1 MCNSHNEVALYNIP
15 GGVVDREEISAAV
28 QRELTVF
35 ARRVRGVP
43 ERLHAELPF
52 VAYSMLSSIDA
63 VDGCR
68 SVDLASLYRLDKST
82 VSRQVGDL
90 ERRGLVAR
98 SSGPARGQVLT
109 VTPAGRAVLQEAA
122 ATRQAELA
130 SRVAGWSDEEL
141 AAFAAALQRYNAAE
155 PD

>member
-1 MCNSHNEVALYNIP
+1 
-15 GGVVDREEISAAV
+15 VDREEIAAAV

-43 ERLHAELPF
+43 QRVHQELPF

-63 VDGCR
+63 VPDCR

-90 ERRGLVAR
+90 ERRGLVVR
-98 SSGPARGQVLT
+98 TSDPAHGRGQVLV
-109 VTPAGRAVLQEAA
+109 VTPAGRALLQDAA
-122 ATRQAELA
+122 AARQAELA
-130 SRVAGWSDEEL
+130 RRVAAWSDDEL

>member
-1 MCNSHNEVALYNIP
+1 M
-15 GGVVDREEISAAV
+15 DRDQIAAAV

-43 ERLHAELPF
+43 QRMAQELPF
-52 VAYSMLSSIDA
+52 VAYSMLSSIDDA
-63 VDGCR
+63 DGCR
-68 SVDLASLYRLDKST
+68 SVDLAALYRLDKST

-90 ERRGLVAR
+90 QRRGLVTKR
-98 SSGPARGQVLT
+98 TDPERGRGQVLA
-109 VTPAGRAVLQEAA
+109 VTPAGRALLRDAA

-130 SRVAGWSDEEL
+130 RRVAAWSDEEL

>member
-1 MCNSHNEVALYNIP
+1 M
-15 GGVVDREEISAAV
+15 DREEIAAAV

-43 ERLHAELPF
+43 QRLHQQLPF

-63 VDGCR
+63 ADGCR
-68 SVDLASLYRLDKST
+68 SVDLAALYRLDKST

-90 ERRGLVAR
+90 ERHGLVAR
-98 SSGPARGQVLT
+98 TTDPAGGRGQVLT
-109 VTPAGRAVLQEAA
+109 VTPAGRALLQDAA

-130 SRVAGWSDEEL
+130 RRVAAWSDDEL
-141 AAFAAALQRYNAAE
+141 AVFAAALQRYNAAE
-155 PD
+155 PN

>member
-1 MCNSHNEVALYNIP
+1 V
-15 GGVVDREEISAAV
+15 GGVVDREEIAAAV

-43 ERLHAELPF
+43 PRLHQELPF

-63 VDGCR
+63 IEGCR

-90 ERRGLVAR
+90 EQRGLVAR
-98 SSGPARGQVLT
+98 TTDPARGRGQVLT
-109 VTPAGRAVLQEAA
+109 VTPAGRALLQDAA

-130 SRVAGWSDEEL
+130 RRVAAWSDEEL

>member
-1 MCNSHNEVALYNIP
+1 
-15 GGVVDREEISAAV
+15 VDRNEIAARV

-63 VDGCR
+63 LEGCR

-90 ERRGLVAR
+90 ERRGLVSR
-98 SSGPARGQVLT
+98 TSGPARGQVLS
-109 VTPAGRAVLQEAA
+109 VTPAGRALLEEAA

-130 SRVAGWSDEEL
+130 SRVAAWSDGEL

>member
-1 MCNSHNEVALYNIP
+1 
-15 GGVVDREEISAAV
+15 VDREEIAAAV

-43 ERLHAELPF
+43 QRLHQQLPF

-63 VDGCR
+63 ADGCR
-68 SVDLASLYRLDKST
+68 SVDLAALYRLDKST

-98 SSGPARGQVLT
+98 TTDPARGRGQVLT
-109 VTPAGRAVLQEAA
+109 VTPAGRALLQDAA

-130 SRVAGWSDEEL
+130 RRVASWSDEEL

-155 PD
+155 PN

>member
-1 MCNSHNEVALYNIP
+1 M
-15 GGVVDREEISAAV
+15 DRAQIAAAV

-43 ERLHAELPF
+43 QRLHQGLPF

-63 VDGCR
+63 ASGCR
-68 SVDLASLYRLDKST
+68 SVDLVSLYRLDKST

-90 ERRGLVAR
+90 ARRGLVAR
-98 SSGPARGQVLT
+98 ASDPARGRGQVLT
-109 VTPAGRAVLQEAA
+109 VTPAGRALLQDAA

-141 AAFAAALQRYNAAE
+141 AAFAAALQRYNAAAPE
-155 PD
+155 

>member
-1 MCNSHNEVALYNIP
+1 M
-15 GGVVDREEISAAV
+15 DRAEIAAAV

-35 ARRVRGVP
+35 ARRVRGAP
-43 ERLHAELPF
+43 QQELPF

-63 VDGCR
+63 ADGCR
-68 SVDLASLYRLDKST
+68 SVDLVALYRLDKST

-90 ERRGLVAR
+90 ERRGLVGR
-98 SSGPARGQVLT
+98 TTDPARGRGQLLV
-109 VTPAGRAVLQEAA
+109 VTPAGGALLREAA
-122 ATRQAELA
+122 ATREAELA

-141 AAFAAALQRYNAAE
+141 ATFAAALQRYNAAE

>member
-1 MCNSHNEVALYNIP
+1 VE
-15 GGVVDREEISAAV
+15 REQIAAAV

-43 ERLHAELPF
+43 QRLHQELPF

-63 VDGCR
+63 ADGCR
-68 SVDLASLYRLDKST
+68 SVDLAVLYRLDKST

-90 ERRGLVAR
+90 ERRGLVTKRAD
-98 SSGPARGQVLT
+98 PERGRGRVLT
-109 VTPAGRAVLQEAA
+109 VTPAGRALLQDAA

-130 SRVAGWSDEEL
+130 HRVAAWSDQEL

>member
-1 MCNSHNEVALYNIP
+1 M
-15 GGVVDREEISAAV
+15 GRDEIAAAV

-43 ERLHAELPF
+43 QHQELPF

-63 VDGCR
+63 ADGCR
-68 SVDLASLYRLDKST
+68 SVDLAALYRLDKST

-90 ERRGLVAR
+90 EHRGLVTKKADPER
-98 SSGPARGQVLT
+98 GRGQVLT
-109 VTPAGRAVLQEAA
+109 VTPAGRALLQEAA

-130 SRVAGWSDEEL
+130 RRVATWSDEEL

>member
-1 MCNSHNEVALYNIP
+1 VNRA
-15 GGVVDREEISAAV
+15 EIAAAV

-43 ERLHAELPF
+43 QRLQEELPF
-52 VAYSMLSSIDA
+52 VAYSMLSFIDA
-63 VDGCR
+63 AEGCR
-68 SVDLASLYRLDKST
+68 SVDLAAFYRLDKST

-90 ERRGLVAR
+90 ERRGLVIRAIDPAR
-98 SSGPARGQVLT
+98 GRGQVLT
-109 VTPAGRAVLQEAA
+109 VTPAGRALLQDAA

-130 SRVAGWSDEEL
+130 RRVAAWSDEEL

>member
-1 MCNSHNEVALYNIP
+1 VE
-15 GGVVDREEISAAV
+15 REQIAAAV

-43 ERLHAELPF
+43 QHQELPF

-63 VDGCR
+63 ADGCR
-68 SVDLASLYRLDKST
+68 SVDLAVLYRLDKST

-90 ERRGLVAR
+90 ERRGLVTKRAD
-98 SSGPARGQVLT
+98 AERGRGRVLT
-109 VTPAGRAVLQEAA
+109 VTTAGRALLQDAA
-122 ATRQAELA
+122 AARQAELA
-130 SRVAGWSDEEL
+130 RRVAAWSDQEL

>member
-1 MCNSHNEVALYNIP
+1 MER
-15 GGVVDREEISAAV
+15 DEIAAAV

-43 ERLHAELPF
+43 ERLHQELPF

-63 VDGCR
+63 TDGCR
-68 SVDLASLYRLDKST
+68 SVDLVALYRLDKST

-98 SSGPARGQVLT
+98 TAGPSRGRGQLLV
-109 VTPAGRAVLQEAA
+109 VTPAGRALLHEAA

-130 SRVAGWSDEEL
+130 SRVAAWSDEEL

>member
-1 MCNSHNEVALYNIP
+1 M
-15 GGVVDREEISAAV
+15 DRDEIAAAV

-43 ERLHAELPF
+43 PQELPF
-52 VAYSMLSSIDA
+52 VAYSMLSSIA
-63 VDGCR
+63 AAEGCR
-68 SVDLASLYRLDKST
+68 SVDLAALYRLDKST

-90 ERRGLVAR
+90 ERRGLVRKRADPER
-98 SSGPARGQVLT
+98 GRGQVLG
-109 VTPAGRAVLQEAA
+109 VTPAGQALLQDAA

-130 SRVAGWSDEEL
+130 RRVAAWSDEEL

>member
-1 MCNSHNEVALYNIP
+1 
-15 GGVVDREEISAAV
+15 VDRDQIAAAV

-43 ERLHAELPF
+43 QRLHQELPF

-63 VDGCR
+63 ADGCR
-68 SVDLASLYRLDKST
+68 SVDLAALYRLDKST

-90 ERRGLVAR
+90 ERRGLVTKKAD
-98 SSGPARGQVLT
+98 PERGRGRVLT
-109 VTPAGRAVLQEAA
+109 VTPAGRALLRDAA
-122 ATRQAELA
+122 SARQAELA
-130 SRVAGWSDEEL
+130 RRVAAWTDEEL
-141 AAFAAALQRYNAAE
+141 AAFASALQRYNAAE

>member
-1 MCNSHNEVALYNIP
+1 M
-15 GGVVDREEISAAV
+15 DREEIAAAV

-43 ERLHAELPF
+43 QRLHQELPL

-63 VDGCR
+63 ADGCR
-68 SVDLASLYRLDKST
+68 SVDLVTLYRLDKST
-82 VSRQVGDL
+82 VSRQIGDL
-90 ERRGLVAR
+90 ERRGLVAKTTD
-98 SSGPARGQVLT
+98 PAHGRGQVLA
-109 VTPAGRAVLQEAA
+109 VTPAGRALLHEAA
-122 ATRQAELA
+122 ATRQAELTR
-130 SRVAGWSDEEL
+130 RVATWSDEEL

>member
-1 MCNSHNEVALYNIP
+1 
-15 GGVVDREEISAAV
+15 VDRDEIAAAV

-43 ERLHAELPF
+43 QHQGLPF

-63 VDGCR
+63 ADGCR
-68 SVDLASLYRLDKST
+68 AVDLAALYRLDKST

-90 ERRGLVAR
+90 ERRGLVTKRAD
-98 SSGPARGQVLT
+98 PERGRGRVLT
-109 VTPAGRAVLQEAA
+109 VTPAGRALLQEAA
-122 ATRQAELA
+122 AARQAELTR
-130 SRVAGWSDEEL
+130 RVATWTDEEL

-155 PD
+155 VD

>member
-1 MCNSHNEVALYNIP
+1 
-15 GGVVDREEISAAV
+15 VDRDQIAAAV

-43 ERLHAELPF
+43 QRLHQELPF

-63 VDGCR
+63 ADGCR

-90 ERRGLVAR
+90 ERRGLVTKKAD
-98 SSGPARGQVLT
+98 PERGRGRVLT
-109 VTPAGRAVLQEAA
+109 VTPAGRALLRDAA
-122 ATRQAELA
+122 AARQAELA
-130 SRVAGWSDEEL
+130 RRVAAWTDEEL
-141 AAFAAALQRYNAAE
+141 AAFASALQRYNAAE

>member
-1 MCNSHNEVALYNIP
+1 
-15 GGVVDREEISAAV
+15 VDRDEIAAAV

-35 ARRVRGVP
+35 ARRVRGAP
-43 ERLHAELPF
+43 HQELPF

-63 VDGCR
+63 AGGCR
-68 SVDLASLYRLDKST
+68 SVDLAALYRLDKST

-90 ERRGLVAR
+90 ERRGLVTRKADPER
-98 SSGPARGQVLT
+98 GRGQVLT
-109 VTPAGRAVLQEAA
+109 VTPAGRALLQDAA
-122 ATRQAELA
+122 TTRQAELA
-130 SRVAGWSDEEL
+130 GRVAAWTDDEL

>member
-1 MCNSHNEVALYNIP
+1 VE
-15 GGVVDREEISAAV
+15 REQIAAAV

-43 ERLHAELPF
+43 QRLHQELPF

-63 VDGCR
+63 ADGCR
-68 SVDLASLYRLDKST
+68 SVDLAVLYRLDKST

-98 SSGPARGQVLT
+98 TTEPARGRGQVLR
-109 VTPAGRAVLQEAA
+109 VTPAGRALLQDAA

-130 SRVAGWSDEEL
+130 HRVAAWSDQEL

>member
-1 MCNSHNEVALYNIP
+1 
-15 GGVVDREEISAAV
+15 VDREGIAAAV

-43 ERLHAELPF
+43 QRLHQELPF

-63 VDGCR
+63 ADGCR
-68 SVDLASLYRLDKST
+68 SVDLVILYRLDKST

-90 ERRGLVAR
+90 ERRGLVAKATD
-98 SSGPARGQVLT
+98 PAHGRGQVLT
-109 VTPAGRAVLQEAA
+109 VTPAGRALLQEAA
-122 ATRQAELA
+122 AARQAELA
-130 SRVAGWSDEEL
+130 RRVTAWSDEEL

>member
-1 MCNSHNEVALYNIP
+1 
-15 GGVVDREEISAAV
+15 VDRAQIAAAV

-43 ERLHAELPF
+43 QRLHQELPF

-63 VDGCR
+63 ADGCR
-68 SVDLASLYRLDKST
+68 SVDLAALYRLDKST

-90 ERRGLVAR
+90 QRRGLVTKR
-98 SSGPARGQVLT
+98 TDPERGRGQVLT
-109 VTPAGRAVLQEAA
+109 VTAAGRRLLQDAA
-122 ATRQAELA
+122 AARQAELA
-130 SRVAGWSDEEL
+130 RRVATWSDEEL
-141 AAFAAALQRYNAAE
+141 AAFATALQRYNAAE

>member
-1 MCNSHNEVALYNIP
+1 
-15 GGVVDREEISAAV
+15 VDRDQIAAAV

-35 ARRVRGVP
+35 ARRVRGAP
-43 ERLHAELPF
+43 HQELPF

-63 VDGCR
+63 AGGCR
-68 SVDLASLYRLDKST
+68 SVDLAALYRLDKST

-90 ERRGLVAR
+90 ERRGLVTRKADPER
-98 SSGPARGQVLT
+98 GRGQVLT
-109 VTPAGRAVLQEAA
+109 VTPAGRALLQDAA

-130 SRVAGWSDEEL
+130 GRVAAWTDDEL